1 MENPQAM
8 RLKKAGFI
16 QDRRFVTQPTP
27 QDLEDALVKEEEGGG
42 IGGML
47 QGLFGGGDKEE

>member
-8 RLKKAGFI
+8 RLKQAGLI
-16 QDRRFVTQPTP
+16 ENRRFVTQPT
-27 QDLEDALVKEEEGGG
+27 QQELDDALQASNGGG

-47 QGLFGGGDKEE
+47 QGLFGGKEKE